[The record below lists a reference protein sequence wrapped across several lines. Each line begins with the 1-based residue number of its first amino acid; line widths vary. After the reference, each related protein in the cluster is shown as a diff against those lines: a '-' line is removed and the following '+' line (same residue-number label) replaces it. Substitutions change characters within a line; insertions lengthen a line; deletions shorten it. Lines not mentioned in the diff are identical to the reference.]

1 MTGASTTTAA
11 RYTDFYPTQ
20 EGLLSTGGSLNLGA
34 YADPSADRL
43 MEASVASPS
52 AKAIDDEVSYLSR
65 SYPVLYMPD
74 QDWIVAV
81 SRSVG
86 GPADAFRA
94 MTQQQYAFQLLYR
107 VKPR

>member
-1 MTGASTTTAA
+1 MM
-11 RYTDFYPTQ
+11 R
-20 EGLLSTGGSLNLGA
+20 
-34 YADPSADRL
+34 
-43 MEASVASPS
+43 ASVASPS
-52 AKAIDDEVSYLSR
+52 TKAIDSELAYLGR
-65 SYPVLYMPD
+65 AYPVLYMPD

-107 VKPR
+107 VKHR

>member
-1 MTGASTTTAA
+1 M
-11 RYTDFYPTQ
+11 
-20 EGLLSTGGSLNLGA
+20 
-34 YADPSADRL
+34 
-43 MEASVASPS
+43 
-52 AKAIDDEVSYLSR
+52 SYLSR
-65 SYPVLYMPD
+65 TYPVLYMPD

-107 VKPR
+107 VKHG